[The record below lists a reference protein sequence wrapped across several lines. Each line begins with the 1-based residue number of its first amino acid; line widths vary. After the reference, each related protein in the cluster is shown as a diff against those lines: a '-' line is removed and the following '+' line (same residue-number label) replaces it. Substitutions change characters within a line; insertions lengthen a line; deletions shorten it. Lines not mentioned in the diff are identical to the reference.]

1 MKTYKQFMEQ
11 YSGRTIGSKT
21 NSTAGAA
28 MAKRASNARAAEKVD
43 KKSEKIIAATN
54 REAKPVKTIGESD
67 RALDPSNVHEPKKK
81 KPEPPETQLPYGM

>member
-11 YSGRTIGSKT
+11 YSHA
-21 NSTAGAA
+21 NVH
-28 MAKRASNARAAEKVD
+28 AKRASNARAAEKAD
-43 KKSEKIIAATN
+43 KKSEKIVAATN
-54 REAKPVKTIGESD
+54 REAEPVKTIGESD

>member
-1 MKTYKQFMEQ
+1 
-11 YSGRTIGSKT
+11 
-21 NSTAGAA
+21 
-28 MAKRASNARAAEKVD
+28 MAKRASNASAAEKAD
-43 KKSEKIIAATN
+43 KKSEKIVAATN

>member
-1 MKTYKQFMEQ
+1 MKTYKQFLEQ
-11 YSGRTIGSKT
+11 SSHD
-21 NSTAGAA
+21 AV
-28 MAKRASNARAAEKVD
+28 MAKRASNASAAEKAD
-43 KKSEKIIAATN
+43 KKSEKIVAATN

>member
-11 YSGRTIGSKT
+11 YSHA
-21 NSTAGAA
+21 NVH
-28 MAKRASNARAAEKVD
+28 AKRASNARAAEKAD

-54 REAKPVKTIGESD
+54 REAKPVKPLGEDD
-67 RALDPSNVHEPKKK
+67 RMLDPTNVEEPKKK

>member
-11 YSGRTIGSKT
+11 YSHA
-21 NSTAGAA
+21 NVH
-28 MAKRASNARAAEKVD
+28 AKRASNARAAEKAD
-43 KKSEKIIAATN
+43 KKSEKIVAATN
-54 REAKPVKTIGESD
+54 REAEQVKTIGESD

>member
-11 YSGRTIGSKT
+11 FSGHVIGST
-21 NSTAGAA
+21 NSRVGAA
-28 MAKRASNARAAEKVD
+28 MAKRASNASAAEKAD